1 MRSCFSH
8 LAAVNRLLAALAAAA
23 LLGFVG
29 CATEGP
35 TPEEVGEQ
43 FRRGAAGEGQLG
55 PIDRS
60 NDPYV
65 RPREGA
71 PVGSGTQ

>member
-1 MRSCFSH
+1 VIRH
-8 LAAVNRLLAALAAAA
+8 LLALS
-23 LLGFVG
+23 LLLMFAG

-35 TPEEVGEQ
+35 TADELGEQ
-43 FRRGAAGEGQLG
+43 LRRGAAGEGQLG

-71 PVGSGTQ
+71 PVGGGF